1 MADLTDSELTLALNG
16 ECHTVEVAVWLARE
30 VKRCRGV
37 QQTIPQQSD
46 LTDSE
51 LELALNGEC
60 HTAEVIVWLARE
72 VKRYR
77 ETQGAG
83 ATKRPEMPEIFPFVT
98 VLHREVV
105 LRPKDGKSQ
114 DIEMTPDEA
123 GRVSYLLRAAAESAR
138 GGWCG
143 AWYGT
148 VQASVNPGASVV
160 ESGANHVI
168 QVIQLSGNADIEIFP
183 SITPLYREKVPL
195 FPPGECWVILR
206 HKDGESQDMVLTPV
220 EAVQIAEQLRA
231 AAATARVAEC

>member
-30 VKRCRGV
+30 VKRWRGEQRMV
-37 QQTIPQQSD
+37 AQSSD

-51 LELALNGEC
+51 LGLALNGEC
-60 HTAEVIVWLARE
+60 YTVEVIVWLARE
-72 VKRYR
+72 VKRHR
-77 ETQGAG
+77 EAQQEVG

-105 LRPKDGKSQ
+105 LRPKDGQSE

-123 GRVSYLLRAAAESAR
+123 DRVAYLLRAAAESAR

-148 VQASVNPGASVV
+148 VRESTDPEVPVV
-160 ESGANHVI
+160 ESVSNCVL
-168 QVIQLSGNADIEIFP
+168 QLSGNADIEIFP
-183 SITPLYREKVPL
+183 SITPLRREGAPV
-195 FPPGECWVILR
+195 FSPGECWVILR
-206 HKDGESQDMVLTPV
+206 HKDGESQDMVLTPD
-220 EAVQIAEQLRA
+220 EALQVADQLRA
-231 AAATARVAEC
+231 AANTARAADR